1 MIELVI
7 RLTQLRSLRSATG
20 YPFMYICAFQ
30 QGKRYHMAR
39 FSRWRKMP
47 ARCRPRGD
55 SGSCGDASV
64 QPKPEEEGRHTLNG
78 CFMTDRISINNK

>member
-30 QGKRYHMAR
+30 QGQRYHMAR
-39 FSRWRKMP
+39 FSRWRARVIQIP
-47 ARCRPRGD
+47 ALHLQMR
-55 SGSCGDASV
+55 V
-64 QPKPEEEGRHTLNG
+64 QLIQSRKLKGTLEL
-78 CFMTDRISINNK
+78 SLSA